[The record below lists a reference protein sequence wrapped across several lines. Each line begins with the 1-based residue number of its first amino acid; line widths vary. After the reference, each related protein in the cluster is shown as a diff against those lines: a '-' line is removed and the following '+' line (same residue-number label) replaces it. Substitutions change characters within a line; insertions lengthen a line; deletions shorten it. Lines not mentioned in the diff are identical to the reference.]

1 MNDTQARR
9 GYLLLEDGRR
19 FDGRYAGP
27 DAVTA
32 GEAVFTTVMTGYH
45 EVLTD
50 PSFAAQI
57 VVMTAPMQGVYGV
70 RDADVQSR
78 RPWVAGFVVRHLSA
92 DIGSGPAD
100 TTLPGYL
107 AAHDIPTLVGADTRA
122 LTRHIRDAGA
132 MRAVLASEDIAAVA
146 AAERLAA
153 EPSMS
158 GRNLATHVSTAAP
171 YDLDPPPGIG
181 PRGLV
186 LCLDYGVK
194 TRSLDLFLREG
205 YRVRVVPC
213 DTPVDELRAARP
225 SGVFLSNGP
234 GDPEAVPGAV
244 ERIHALSDAGVPL
257 FGICL
262 GHQLIARAF
271 GARNYKLPYGHR
283 GGNHPVLNYG
293 TGAVEI
299 TSQNHGFAVREKDGH
314 IEGAPHLEVTHRN
327 LNDGTVEGLKHRERA
342 VFAVQYHPESA
353 PGPHD
358 SRYLF
363 NRFVDA
369 MREAG
374 GAEMVSI
381 RSETGTTVDVQR
393 SEEGR

>member
-1 MNDTQARR
+1 MTKTQGRS

-19 FDGRYAGP
+19 FEGAYLGP
-27 DAVTA
+27 EGGGT

-70 RDADVQSR
+70 RSADAQSR
-78 RPWVAGFVVRHLSA
+78 RPWVAGFVVRDLSTR
-92 DIGSGPAD
+92 IGSGPAD
-100 TTLPGYL
+100 EILPAYL
-107 AAHDIPTLVGADTRA
+107 ERHAIPTLAGVDTRA
-122 LTRHIRDAGA
+122 VTRHIREAGA
-132 MRAVLASEDIAAVA
+132 MRAVLAPADVA
-146 AAERLAA
+146 IETARERLRA
-153 EPSMS
+153 EPDMS
-158 GRNLATHVSTAAP
+158 GRDLATEVTTPEP
-171 YDLDPPPGIG
+171 YELDAVAEET
-181 PRGLV
+181 RGLV

-194 TRSLDLFLREG
+194 SRSLDLLRRSG
-205 YRVRVVPC
+205 YGVRVVPC
-213 DTPVDELRAARP
+213 DAPLETLLEARA
-225 SGVFLSNGP
+225 SGVFISNGP

-244 ERIHALSDAGVPL
+244 DRIRALSDAGLPL

-271 GARNYKLPYGHR
+271 GGRNYKLPYGHR
-283 GGNHPVLNYG
+283 GGNHPVLNDE

-299 TSQNHGFAVREKDGH
+299 TSQNHGFAVEEEGGE
-314 IEGAPHLEVTHRN
+314 IAGAPDLQVTHRN
-327 LNDGTVEGLKHRERA
+327 LNDGTVEGLLHRERP

-363 NRFVDA
+363 DRFIAV
-369 MREAG
+369 M
-374 GAEMVSI
+374 AELS
-381 RSETGTTVDVQR
+381 
-393 SEEGR
+393 